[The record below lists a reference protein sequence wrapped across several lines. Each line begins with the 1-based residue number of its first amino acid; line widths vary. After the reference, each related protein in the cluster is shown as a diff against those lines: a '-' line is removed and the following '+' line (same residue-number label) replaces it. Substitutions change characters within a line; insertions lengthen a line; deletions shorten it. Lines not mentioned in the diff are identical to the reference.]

1 MKNFLQLAVVAIG
14 MLGCTAAQ
22 NLPLDRRTR
31 ELMLHDLENQPARA
45 TAEAAERRAARYR
58 EQQFIEKVNRFVQL
72 WAVFAR
78 EYNEKGTFNVKAAR
92 ETSKAFHDVE
102 HSEDWPRLAR

>member
-58 EQQFIEKVNRFVQL
+58 EQQFIEKVNRFV
-72 WAVFAR
+72 
-78 EYNEKGTFNVKAAR
+78 
-92 ETSKAFHDVE
+92 
-102 HSEDWPRLAR
+102 